1 MEANSDF
8 SSILSLFPLQTVLF
22 PGNKLPLRIFEPR
35 YVDLVG
41 RCMREQ
47 QTFGIV
53 GIRSGQE
60 AGPIP
65 EIYSTGTEVQIID
78 FDQGND
84 GLLNIVVQGHRRFR
98 INTTRRREDNL
109 LTAVVTKLP
118 ALEPPDSSQHYPHLE
133 KVFGQISQH
142 PELANKIGPAE
153 TTVEKAYEV
162 LAWLPLAN
170 ANKVELLE
178 SDDALE
184 MLSKLEQF
192 LDEMIRMNQE

>member
-1 MEANSDF
+1 MQADSDY

-53 GIRSGQE
+53 GIKSGQE
-60 AGPIP
+60 AGPLP
-65 EIYSTGTEVQIID
+65 EIYSIGTEVSIID

-84 GLLNIVVQGHRRFR
+84 GLLNIVVQGQNRFT
-98 INTTRRREDNL
+98 INSTRTRDDNL
-109 LTAVVTKLP
+109 LTAVVTPLP
-118 ALEPPDSSQHYPHLE
+118 ELESPDSPPEWPQLDN
-133 KVFGQISQH
+133 VFGQLSQH
-142 PELANKIGPAE
+142 PELADKIGLAE
-153 TTVEKAYEV
+153 TPIQKAYEV

-170 ANKVELLE
+170 AHKVELLGAE
-178 SDDALE
+178 DATA

-192 LDEMIRMNQE
+192 LEDMSRSSQ